1 MNKTSKRSYYNIL
14 VLLILLT
21 FLTKT
26 PITYGNQALGHEY
39 QVLFI
44 SSYHAGF
51 DTLPDQVKGLQSV
64 FDDENIRLDIDY
76 MDTKRIDEEENYKNY
91 YDFLKY
97 RLDQGITYD
106 VVLVGDDNGLQFLM
120 DHKNDLFKE
129 TPLVFFC
136 INDLE
141 RARKANELP
150 NVTGIVEGISVHDN
164 LELATEL
171 FPKAK
176 KIYAIVDDTPTGI
189 GDTTSFRAAVSEYP
203 HLQLELLN
211 ASQNTKE
218 TFVKLLSDIDAKDIV
233 FFLNYYEDQT
243 GQTYTIDES
252 VAIISEHVKA
262 PVFRMSVGGVGDG
275 LLGGNMVSYV
285 EQGKHAALM
294 AMSIINGASPD
305 EISMIQKSPNM
316 YVFDYKVLK
325 SFGLKSS
332 DLPKD
337 SMVLNAPVNYFE
349 MSKQILFPLIIVLA
363 VLSIVI
369 IFVSFNYMR
378 LKAKD
383 KLLNENNLELTALYE
398 EMAATEEELRNQYDQ
413 LIEGKSALHE
423 SEERYKKLALTDAL
437 TGLSNRNALM
447 LFLDDFV
454 EDHSRK
460 WFMVY
465 IDLDNF
471 KYINDSR
478 GHEIGDEIL
487 NEIGYRIDQFNQE
500 CQFIARVGGDEFV
513 LVIESESIGMEA
525 LVRRV
530 MSRIEE
536 AIYSKNLLFYLT
548 CSAGISSFPSNGL
561 DKNILLRKADM
572 AMYQAKFAGRSRF
585 MYYDDQMEETFTEKL
600 IIHNQIR
607 FALENNQFL
616 LMFQPQ
622 YDLVQQKLIG
632 TEALIRWR
640 DSSGE
645 LISSAMFIPIAE
657 EQGIIRMIGKWVYEE
672 ALKMAKA
679 CNESTGRQL
688 SISVN
693 VSSVELI
700 DENFAENFM
709 KIVTKHG
716 IDPRL
721 VAVEITE
728 SILIVA
734 KEKAVQQ
741 LQLLR
746 NHGIQ
751 IHLDDFGA
759 GYSSLNYLINFPIDV
774 LKIDRQFINDM
785 LIDKRYEDM
794 VQFIID
800 ISHCYGLKVVAEGV
814 ETKEQYDKLI
824 AMKCDVI
831 QGYYYAKPLAY
842 PELKAFMQ

>member
-1 MNKTSKRSYYNIL
+1 M
-14 VLLILLT
+14 
-21 FLTKT
+21 
-26 PITYGNQALGHEY
+26 
-39 QVLFI
+39 
-44 SSYHAGF
+44 
-51 DTLPDQVKGLQSV
+51 
-64 FDDENIRLDIDY
+64 
-76 MDTKRIDEEENYKNY
+76 
-91 YDFLKY
+91 
-97 RLDQGITYD
+97 
-106 VVLVGDDNGLQFLM
+106 
-120 DHKNDLFKE
+120 
-129 TPLVFFC
+129 
-136 INDLE
+136 
-141 RARKANELP
+141 
-150 NVTGIVEGISVHDN
+150 
-164 LELATEL
+164 
-171 FPKAK
+171 
-176 KIYAIVDDTPTGI
+176 
-189 GDTTSFRAAVSEYP
+189 
-203 HLQLELLN
+203 
-211 ASQNTKE
+211 
-218 TFVKLLSDIDAKDIV
+218 
-233 FFLNYYEDQT
+233 
-243 GQTYTIDES
+243 
-252 VAIISEHVKA
+252 
-262 PVFRMSVGGVGDG
+262 
-275 LLGGNMVSYV
+275 
-285 EQGKHAALM
+285 
-294 AMSIINGASPD
+294 
-305 EISMIQKSPNM
+305 
-316 YVFDYKVLK
+316 
-325 SFGLKSS
+325 
-332 DLPKD
+332 
-337 SMVLNAPVNYFE
+337 
-349 MSKQILFPLIIVLA
+349 
-363 VLSIVI
+363 
-369 IFVSFNYMR
+369 
-378 LKAKD
+378 
-383 KLLNENNLELTALYE
+383 
-398 EMAATEEELRNQYDQ
+398 
-413 LIEGKSALHE
+413 
-423 SEERYKKLALTDAL
+423 
-437 TGLSNRNALM
+437 
-447 LFLDDFV
+447 
-454 EDHSRK
+454 
-460 WFMVY
+460 
-465 IDLDNF
+465 
-471 KYINDSR
+471 
-478 GHEIGDEIL
+478 
-487 NEIGYRIDQFNQE
+487 
-500 CQFIARVGGDEFV
+500 
-513 LVIESESIGMEA
+513 VIESESIGMEA

-751 IHLDDFGA
+751 IHLDDFGT

-842 PELKAFMQ
+842 PELKAFLQ